1 MPRGTSSGR
10 GARGAGARARPAPA
24 VAQELSLGI
33 LPELLGYRLRRAQ
46 RAVYDGF
53 LAVVGAEEDITPGLF
68 GMAQVIAAN
77 PGLYQSRLADAMGV
91 DRSTIVNVIHKLEAR
106 GLVERTGS
114 RRDGRANA
122 LRITPGGR
130 VALRRIEALI
140 RRHEEEV
147 ARALSARERRTLM
160 GLLAKLYA

>member
-1 MPRGTSSGR
+1 VRSGR
-10 GARGAGARARPAPA
+10 RREAVAADRPAGRA
-24 VAQELSLGI
+24 ELSTGI

-46 RAVYDGF
+46 RAVYDSF
-53 LAVVGAEEDITPGLF
+53 LARVGATEDITPGLF

-122 LRITPGGR
+122 LRVTPGGR
-130 VALRRIEALI
+130 VALRRIEGLI

-147 ARALSARERRTLM
+147 ARVLSAEERRTLM
-160 GLLAKLYA
+160 DLLAKLYA